1 MTRQSAPVH
10 PETHSQGLV
19 HLQEPRGVEEGAGGL
34 HMPLPRRRLRQGHA
48 LHGARSWQ
56 GEVRGAYTVARLLH
70 NGDYNA

>member
-1 MTRQSAPVH
+1 M
-10 PETHSQGLV
+10 
-19 HLQEPRGVEEGAGGL
+19 EEGAGGL